1 MSDTFNALEVLEHDS
16 SKRNFYPTPR
26 ELAIRLIGDAKIRF
40 DSAFLEP
47 SAGKGDLIYHA
58 LYHQV
63 EEYPKWQ
70 HKDILEGLD
79 IDCIEIDPNLRAILS
94 DRHYRVVHDDFLTF
108 ESQKRY
114 NVIIMNP
121 PFDRGAEH
129 LLKALDV
136 VRRGGQVFCI
146 LNAETI
152 RNPYSNVRKDLLA
165 QLQKYGA
172 DIEFVDNAFMSA
184 ERKTDVSVALIRVT
198 VPEAEKDSTIIEGM
212 KEAPTYTTPE
222 VPEQYA
228 ELVQYNQI
236 DEWVNR
242 FNFEVACGIRLIEEY
257 EALKPHILRDPGRSD
272 AERWPLLCLSV
283 EAPREERKSGSMIN
297 DYIKQTRRKYWRAIF
312 QQKTFTDRLTV
323 KLLDELQDQVQKLG
337 DYDFSVYNIM
347 HLLVQMNN
355 RMVGS
360 IEQTI
365 VNLFDDWTGKYHWSE
380 TTSNRHYY
388 DGWRT
393 NDCFKVGKKVIIPFN
408 GFDDWY
414 NAFKSY
420 KVITQFRDIE
430 KVFNFLDCGRT
441 DWEGD
446 VQRIFDEVER
456 TGNTKKVET
465 KYFYVTFYKKGTA
478 HFEFKDEK
486 LLEKFNLFAGQMKG
500 WLPPT
505 YGRKRYKD
513 MTQEERKVVD
523 SFQGEE
529 RYNEIMAESDY
540 YLTSAAT
547 QTLMLGAG

>member
-1 MSDTFNALEVLEHDS
+1 MSGTFNTLEVLEHDS
-16 SKRNFYPTPR
+16 SKRNFYPTPD
-26 ELAIRLIGDAKIRF
+26 ELAIRLIGDAEIRF
-40 DSAFLEP
+40 DSTFLEP
-47 SAGKGDLIYHA
+47 SAGKGDLINSVLRHMVA
-58 LYHQV
+58 D
-63 EEYPKWQ
+63 YPKW
-70 HKDILEGLD
+70 KRDDFLSSLD
-79 IDCIEIDPNLRAILS
+79 VDCIEIDPNLRAILA
-94 DRHYRVVHDDFLTF
+94 DKRWRVVHDDFLTF

-136 VRRGGQVFCI
+136 VRRGGRVFCI
-146 LNAETI
+146 LNAETL
-152 RNPYSNVRKDLLA
+152 RNPYSNARKDLIM
-165 QLQKYGA
+165 QLQKYNA
-172 DIEFVDNAFMSA
+172 DIEFVENAFSSA

-198 VPEAEKDSTIIEGM
+198 IPEAEKDSSIIEGM

-222 VPEQYA
+222 VPQQYA

-242 FNFEVACGIRLIEEY
+242 YNFEVACGIRLIEEY

-272 AERWPLLCLSV
+272 AEHWPLLCLSV
-283 EAPREERKSGSMIN
+283 DAPREDKKSGSMIN

-312 QQKTFTDRLTV
+312 QQKTFTDKLTV

-347 HLLVQMNN
+347 HLLVQMNKKVVN
-355 RMVGS
+355 S

-365 VNLFDDWTGKYHWSE
+365 LKLFDDWTHKYHWSE

-408 GFDDWY
+408 GYSDWDSR
-414 NAFKSY
+414 FQSY
-420 KVITQFRDIE
+420 KVISRFRDIE

-456 TGNTKKVET
+456 TGNTRKVET

-478 HFEFKDEK
+478 HFEFKDMK

-513 MTQEERKVVD
+513 MNEEERKVID

-540 YLTSAAT
+540 YLNSAT
-547 QTLMLGAG
+547 QTLMLNAGA